1 VGVRPANFNALVDG
15 RFPHERT
22 SAGRAL
28 KPVAG
33 RADVECVTPLVWR
46 SHLGAGVLAAGAVLL
61 LPAVPESVLVMVPY
75 FRDPELSLVELVV
88 SLAYPVGDA
97 LLLALASALAVA
109 GGKRVVAYWLL
120 VGNLVVTLVAD
131 TAFPVL
137 ALRGADTAPVDAG
150 YVIGYI
156 LLGAAA
162 LHPSM
167 AALSEPAPERR
178 ARLGRGRLRAMGAA
192 ALVAPALLVVE
203 HLQGTPIEA
212 AAVAGGWAALLV
224 LVAARVVGLV
234 RDMEQAE
241 TERRSLFDRTLQASE
256 QERIQVAADLLRRA
270 YPAPDRAGLRAGAR
284 QAAAAGR
291 PAGGGH
297 PAGPGAGRALG
308 RGPGAAPADDVAA
321 PAGAGRG
328 RPGGRPRRPAR
339 PVRRRSGSTARC
351 GWPWTAA
358 WTASWRPATRCAWR
372 SATTGRLP
380 AGAEL
385 GAGPRRPLRPGG
397 HARAGGDDRGSLQVD
412 ARPGGGVTLRAS
424 FAVPSAA

>member
-33 RADVECVTPLVWR
+33 RADVECMTPLVWR
-46 SHLGAGVLAAGAVLL
+46 SYLGAGVLAAGAVLL

-131 TAFPVL
+131 TAFSVL

-167 AALSEPAPERR
+167 AALSEPAPS
-178 ARLGRGRLRAMGAA
+178 G
-192 ALVAPALLVVE
+192 APAW
-203 HLQGTPIEA
+203 
-212 AAVAGGWAALLV
+212 AAVGCWRWAPPRWSRPRCWWSSTSRAP
-224 LVAARVVGLV
+224 RS
-234 RDMEQAE
+234 
-241 TERRSLFDRTLQASE
+241 RRPRS
-256 QERIQVAADLLRRA
+256 
-270 YPAPDRAGLRAGAR
+270 P
-284 QAAAAGR
+284 AAGR
-291 PAGGGH
+291 RCSCWSRPAWS
-297 PAGPGAGRALG
+297 AWSATWS
-308 RGPGAAPADDVAA
+308 
-321 PAGAGRG
+321 
-328 RPGGRPRRPAR
+328 RPRRNAAAC
-339 PVRRRSGSTARC
+339 STGRC
-351 GWPWTAA
+351 
-358 WTASWRPATRCAWR
+358 RPASR
-372 SATTGRLP
+372 SASRSPPTSTTGL
-380 AGAEL
+380 
-385 GAGPRRPLRPGG
+385 
-397 HARAGGDDRGSLQVD
+397 S
-412 ARPGGGVTLRAS
+412 
-424 FAVPSAA
+424 SA